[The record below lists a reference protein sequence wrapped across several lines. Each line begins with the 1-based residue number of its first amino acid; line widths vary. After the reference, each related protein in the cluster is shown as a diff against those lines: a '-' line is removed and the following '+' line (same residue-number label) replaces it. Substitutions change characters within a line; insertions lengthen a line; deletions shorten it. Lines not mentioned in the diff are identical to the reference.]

1 MSLLKRLEG
10 RSILLVLG
18 AGGVGKTTVSAA
30 LAGILASRGR
40 RVLAV
45 TVDPSNRL
53 RDSLGLSG
61 TPGLEEA
68 VPLEAF
74 GVPEPGG
81 SLTAMLLDAQAEL
94 DRLVERLAP
103 DAETRARVTGHVFYR
118 KAAAQMAGTHE
129 YMAMVRLLEAMDSGR
144 YDIVVL
150 DTPPDRH
157 ALDFLE
163 SPGRLDALLGSDV
176 FRTFVQASSGLSRLG
191 IGALKW
197 RNLVLKGVGRFAGE
211 ETFLSV
217 LDFILA
223 FAPMFDEM
231 RARASRFAAALAG
244 DGAGTILVARPEP
257 GAATFAEGACGQL
270 AARGIVPDAV
280 IVNRVHEWPP
290 SGCRGPTPEP
300 VDAGTLKDTLAT
312 TRALDLLDRRSL
324 GELATDILRL
334 ASGYRDLSRA
344 DAARIAELAAAVAPV
359 PTRTLPLLRGDV
371 RDLPSLGRFARVAR
385 EVLEAPGPGQGSGAA
400 HPQG

>member
-1 MSLLKRLEG
+1 VTLLQRLEG

-18 AGGVGKTTVSAA
+18 AGGVGKTTVAA
-30 LAGILASRGR
+30 AVAGILASRGR

-53 RDSLGLSG
+53 RDSLGLSE
-61 TPGLEEA
+61 TPGIEEP
-68 VPLEAF
+68 VQLDAF

-81 SLTAMLLDAQAEL
+81 SLTAMVLDAQAEL

-144 YDIVVL
+144 YDLVVL

-191 IGALKW
+191 MGALKW
-197 RNLVLKGVGRFAGE
+197 RNVVLRGVGRFAGE

-231 RARASRFAAALAG
+231 RTRAARFAAALAG
-244 DGAGTILVARPEP
+244 DGAGTLLVARPEP
-257 GAATFAEGACGQL
+257 GAATFAKAACGQL
-270 AARGIVPDAV
+270 AARGIVPEAV
-280 IVNRVHEWPP
+280 MVNRVHEWPP
-290 SGCRGPTPEP
+290 AGCRGPTPEP
-300 VDAGTLKDTLAT
+300 VDAGTLKDMLAT
-312 TRALDLLDRRSL
+312 SRALDLLDRRSL

-334 ASGYRDLSRA
+334 ASGYRDRSRE
-344 DAARIAELAAAVAPV
+344 DAARIAELADAVAPV

-371 RDLPSLGRFARVAR
+371 RDLASLGRFARIVRA
-385 EVLEAPGPGQGSGAA
+385 VLEEPGSGPDATTSA
-400 HPQG
+400 PHA